1 MERKKVKEHY
11 HDELSYLPGVVEVT
25 YQPGNCTLYD
35 IFFSD
40 VGDSW
45 VMSWPTLSH
54 GGVSMLIRKDG
65 VLHHS
70 YMEEK
75 LPKLQEGDVAALLIL
90 VMEETGRPVVLP
102 PNYNRQ
108 GLWEHGAPG
117 GLVEREVSNES

>member
-1 MERKKVKEHY
+1 MKRKIVKDY
-11 HDELSYLPGVVEVT
+11 PGVVGVT
-25 YQPGNCTLYD
+25 YQPGNMTCYD

-45 VMSWPTLSH
+45 VLSWPTLSR

-70 YMEEK
+70 YMQEK
-75 LPKLQEGDVAALLIL
+75 LPKLSEADIAPLLVL
-90 VMEETGRPVVLP
+90 VMEETGRSVVLP
-102 PNYNRQ
+102 PNYNDK

-117 GLVEREVSNES
+117 GLLPGEVLNDGQKD